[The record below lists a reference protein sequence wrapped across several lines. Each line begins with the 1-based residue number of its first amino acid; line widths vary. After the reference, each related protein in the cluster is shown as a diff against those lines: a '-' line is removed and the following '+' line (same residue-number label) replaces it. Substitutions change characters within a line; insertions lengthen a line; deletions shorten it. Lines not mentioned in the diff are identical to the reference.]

1 MGKLKHLGMSLL
13 LATTFFSC
21 GDDYDDTALRNDV
34 NDLKSRV
41 EKLESWCST
50 TNTQISAL
58 QGLVSALEQNDY
70 VTGVTPIVEG
80 SVEVGYTITF
90 TKSKPITIYHGKDG
104 KNGADGINGVDGITP
119 LIGAEKDTDGIYYW
133 TIKLGDADSAWLTDV
148 DNNKIPTTGKDGE
161 NGNDGEPGNNGEPGK
176 DGEPGHSPV
185 ISVDTFEGKLYWKVD
200 DEWLLDSNS
209 NKVAATGEK
218 GDTGSAGKDGEKG
231 PQGEQG
237 DSVFKKDGV
246 KIEDGK
252 VIFTLANGKEFT
264 LPMLVD
270 GLAVGIGGSDLF
282 YASPSDN
289 SIDVTFASTMK
300 EEDYKSIVATI
311 TNGNEADWIIKS
323 RGAVDTWKV
332 AVTEPTF
339 TGTDGTYTPGSAK
352 ITITPPANVKLS
364 DTALLTVTVTDAN
377 DGTISVSREVKY
389 FDGEIVAC
397 TGGDLSI
404 KGLDTSVKRLA
415 LKGSITV
422 EDFKYIRES
431 LTALE
436 VLDISMTDLTEL
448 PDRALRFG
456 GDTPNTSLKAV
467 RLPLSMKT
475 IGYAAFTNCRALTS
489 IDTENVEIIGEWA
502 FEQCRGLVEV
512 KLHDGLKEIRRQ
524 AFWFCTLLKSEFFPY
539 EDAYIDRAALPNA
552 LQTLGAGVFTDC
564 KNMESINMQRT
575 QVKNIL
581 RNTYSGCSGIT
592 TFYYPNV
599 VETIGEF
606 AFSGCSALVGSF
618 FPASLT
624 SIETNAFHLCTK
636 MSQVYCLGSTPPTL
650 GTAAFDSSLKS
661 ISTLFVPEAAIS
673 AYSSSSWNPY
683 FKEIKKDLLH
693 P

>member
-1 MGKLKHLGMSLL
+1 MSLL

-524 AFWFCTLLKSEFFPY
+524 AFGACTLLKSEFFPY

>member
-133 TIKLGDADSAWLTDV
+133 TIKLGDADSAWLTDA

-289 SIDVTFASTMK
+289 SIDITFASTMK
-300 EEDYKSIVATI
+300 EEDYKSIVTTI

-323 RGAVDTWKV
+323 RAAADTWKV

-524 AFWFCTLLKSEFFPY
+524 AFNGCTLLKSEFFPY

>member
-237 DSVFKKDGV
+237 DSVFKKRRC
-246 KIEDGK
+246 E
-252 VIFTLANGKEFT
+252 NRRRQ
-264 LPMLVD
+264 
-270 GLAVGIGGSDLF
+270 SDLHISKWKGIH
-282 YASPSDN
+282 ASD
-289 SIDVTFASTMK
+289 AS
-300 EEDYKSIVATI
+300 
-311 TNGNEADWIIKS
+311 
-323 RGAVDTWKV
+323 
-332 AVTEPTF
+332 
-339 TGTDGTYTPGSAK
+339 
-352 ITITPPANVKLS
+352 
-364 DTALLTVTVTDAN
+364 
-377 DGTISVSREVKY
+377 
-389 FDGEIVAC
+389 
-397 TGGDLSI
+397 
-404 KGLDTSVKRLA
+404 
-415 LKGSITV
+415 
-422 EDFKYIRES
+422 
-431 LTALE
+431 
-436 VLDISMTDLTEL
+436 
-448 PDRALRFG
+448 
-456 GDTPNTSLKAV
+456 
-467 RLPLSMKT
+467 
-475 IGYAAFTNCRALTS
+475 
-489 IDTENVEIIGEWA
+489 
-502 FEQCRGLVEV
+502 
-512 KLHDGLKEIRRQ
+512 
-524 AFWFCTLLKSEFFPY
+524 
-539 EDAYIDRAALPNA
+539 
-552 LQTLGAGVFTDC
+552 
-564 KNMESINMQRT
+564 
-575 QVKNIL
+575 
-581 RNTYSGCSGIT
+581 
-592 TFYYPNV
+592 
-599 VETIGEF
+599 
-606 AFSGCSALVGSF
+606 
-618 FPASLT
+618 
-624 SIETNAFHLCTK
+624 
-636 MSQVYCLGSTPPTL
+636 
-650 GTAAFDSSLKS
+650 
-661 ISTLFVPEAAIS
+661 
-673 AYSSSSWNPY
+673 
-683 FKEIKKDLLH
+683 
-693 P
+693 

>member
-1 MGKLKHLGMSLL
+1 MGRLKHLGMSLL

-119 LIGAEKDTDGIYYW
+119 LIGAEKDTNGIYYW
-133 TIKLGDADSAWLTDV
+133 TIKLGDADSAWLTDA

-218 GDTGSAGKDGEKG
+218 GDTGSAGKDGEEG

-289 SIDVTFASTMK
+289 SIDITFASTMK

-323 RGAVDTWKV
+323 RAAADTWKV

-352 ITITPPANVKLS
+352 ITIIPPANVKLS

-377 DGTISVSREVKY
+377 DGTILVSREVKY

-404 KGLDTSVKRLA
+404 KGLDISVKRLA

-524 AFWFCTLLKSEFFPY
+524 AFK
-539 EDAYIDRAALPNA
+539 
-552 LQTLGAGVFTDC
+552 
-564 KNMESINMQRT
+564 
-575 QVKNIL
+575 
-581 RNTYSGCSGIT
+581 GCI
-592 TFYYPNV
+592 
-599 VETIGEF
+599 
-606 AFSGCSALVGSF
+606 
-618 FPASLT
+618 
-624 SIETNAFHLCTK
+624 
-636 MSQVYCLGSTPPTL
+636 
-650 GTAAFDSSLKS
+650 
-661 ISTLFVPEAAIS
+661 
-673 AYSSSSWNPY
+673 
-683 FKEIKKDLLH
+683 
-693 P
+693 